1 MSQLSH
7 FYINHRFFQAFRFN
21 CQTDRFVSTTF
32 SLDNH
37 QKQTVES
44 RTGRFRKGYQAS
56 RITIIRCHNLSIA
69 DQATRDDI
77 LSSRYITPFFI
88 DQRYRHKHQIFA
100 IRFNPVFVRYSLQAN
115 CLTCSPDISFRP
127 FPILFIGNRFQLPR
141 FILHAIPT
149 ETVFIRSLFLLS
161 LRFAVQIQFND
172 IA

>member
-21 CQTDRFVSTTF
+21 CQTDRFVSTHLALTITKNRP
-32 SLDNH
+32 L
-37 QKQTVES
+37 KA
-44 RTGRFRKGYQAS
+44 GRVGSEKVNQAS

-127 FPILFIGNRFQLPR
+127 FPILFI
-141 FILHAIPT
+141 AIAFNSPGSYFT
-149 ETVFIRSLFLLS
+149 LS
-161 LRFAVQIQFND
+161 QRKRYS
-172 IA
+172 